1 MRAHAMEVETAARP
15 PCAFALGQKV
25 IAFHGAVVYHAKA
38 RGAGGK
44 PREREGERRKDE
56 AYAA

>member
-1 MRAHAMEVETAARP
+1 MEVETAARP